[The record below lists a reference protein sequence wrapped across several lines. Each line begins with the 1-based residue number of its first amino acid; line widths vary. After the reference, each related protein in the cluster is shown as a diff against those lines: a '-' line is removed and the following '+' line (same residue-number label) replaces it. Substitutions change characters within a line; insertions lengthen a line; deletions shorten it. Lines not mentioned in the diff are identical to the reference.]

1 MHDSSDYSQIIWQ
14 TRLLKFDLTR
24 RGIVM
29 GILNVTP
36 DSFSDGG
43 LFSDPHDAL
52 AHAQEM
58 IAHGA
63 EIIDVGGEST
73 RPGAEPVEE
82 SKELRRVLPII
93 GQLAKLPGHGEKF
106 VISIDTMKPSV
117 ARAAMEAGASIINDV
132 SGLRDIA
139 MIEAAKDTRAGVV
152 VMHMQGGPQTMQ
164 SAPHYADVCGDV
176 RDFFCQ
182 RLNALVASGVAAS
195 SIVFDPGIGF
205 GKTPEHNLALLRRMD
220 DIALAPHP
228 IAVGVS
234 RKSFIGKV
242 LAREGTQASSLCGK
256 RASSLHENASMQAR
270 CTQAAQPGMAVF
282 HDPGISATDDRMWPT
297 VALTCHAREHGAR
310 IFRVHDVKPN
320 VEALRMTEAILG
332 E

>member
-1 MHDSSDYSQIIWQ
+1 
-14 TRLLKFDLTR
+14 
-24 RGIVM
+24 M

-43 LFSDPHDAL
+43 LFAEPRTAL

-73 RPGAEPVEE
+73 RPGATPVAEDE
-82 SKELRRVLPII
+82 ELRRVLPII
-93 GQLAKLPGHGEKF
+93 AELAKLRGHGEQF
-106 VISIDTMKPSV
+106 VISIDTMKPAV

-132 SGLRDIA
+132 SGFRDSA
-139 MIEAAKDTRAGVV
+139 MMSAAKDTGAGVV
-152 VMHMQGGPQTMQ
+152 VMHMQGGPQNMQ

-176 RDFFCQ
+176 REFFCH
-182 RLNALVASGVAAS
+182 RLATLIASGVPAS
-195 SIVFDPGIGF
+195 SIALDPGIGF
-205 GKTPEHNLALLRRMD
+205 GKTPEHNLALLRRLD
-220 DIALAPHP
+220 ELALPPQP
-228 IAVGVS
+228 IAIGVS

-242 LAREGTQASSLCGK
+242 
-256 RASSLHENASMQAR
+256 
-270 CTQAAQPGMAVF
+270 
-282 HDPGISATDDRMWPT
+282 PGISASDDRSWPT
-297 VALTCHAREHGAR
+297 VALTCHAREYGAR

-332 E
+332 T

>member
-1 MHDSSDYSQIIWQ
+1 MHKSPNNSQIIWR
-14 TRLLKFDLTR
+14 TLLREFDLTR
-24 RGIVM
+24 RGVVM

-43 LFSDPHDAL
+43 RFVDTGAAL
-52 AHAQEM
+52 AHAESM

-73 RPGAEPVEE
+73 RPGAEPVSEQE
-82 SKELRRVLPII
+82 ELRRVIPII
-93 GQLAKLPGHGEKF
+93 KALVKRDGHGERF
-106 VISIDTMKPSV
+106 VVSVDTMKPSV
-117 ARAAMEAGASIINDV
+117 ARAAVHAGASIINDV
-132 SGLRDIA
+132 GGFRDAA
-139 MIEAAKDTRAGVV
+139 MIEAAKESGAGVV
-152 VMHMQGGPQTMQ
+152 IMHMQGEPKTMQ
-164 SAPHYADVCGDV
+164 DAPSYADVCVAV
-176 RDFFCQ
+176 REFFCQ
-182 RLNALVASGVAAS
+182 RVEALVASGVPAS
-195 SIVFDPGIGF
+195 SIALDPGIGF

-220 DIALAPHP
+220 ELAFAPHP

-242 LAREGTQASSLCGK
+242 
-256 RASSLHENASMQAR
+256 
-270 CTQAAQPGMAVF
+270 
-282 HDPGISATDDRMWPT
+282 PGISATDDRMWPT

-320 VEALRMTEAILG
+320 VEALRMTEAILA